1 MGHGIVPGAAGVRTV
16 AEEISHASGRHNHRH
31 HLILAGLLWI
41 LQGTNVLGGSAMSG
55 KSEWLYIGVAV
66 AIVGAVLTWWS
77 RRRRA

>member
-1 MGHGIVPGAAGVRTV
+1 MRLAGTIIGI
-16 AEEISHASGRHNHRH
+16 I
-31 HLILAGLLWI
+31 LILAGLLWI